1 MEIIGLGQ
9 SLLRIY
15 EKKKKMLEKSW
26 FPEMHHIWKK
36 YFPDVVPKQFGIGGF
51 FTLVDKKGDAH
62 TIFTDDVK
70 NPMGRILWN
79 EILPDDFTIDKI
91 KFATYYT
98 KTQYWDLL

>member
-1 MEIIGLGQ
+1 
-9 SLLRIY
+9 
-15 EKKKKMLEKSW
+15 MLEKSW

>member
-1 MEIIGLGQ
+1 MSWPINGDYWVGTIF
-9 SLLRIY
+9 ITNIWKK
-15 EKKKKMLEKSW
+15 KKKKMLEKSW

-62 TIFTDDVK
+62 TIFTGDVK

-79 EILPDDFTIDKI
+79 DNSS
-91 KFATYYT
+91 
-98 KTQYWDLL
+98 